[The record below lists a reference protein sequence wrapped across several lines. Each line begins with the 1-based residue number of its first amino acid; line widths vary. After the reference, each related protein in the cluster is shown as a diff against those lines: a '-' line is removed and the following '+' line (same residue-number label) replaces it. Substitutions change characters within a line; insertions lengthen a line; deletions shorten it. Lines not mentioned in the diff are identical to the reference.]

1 MVSLLIERD
10 MIKGLPWSS
19 FTDHSFS
26 ATALIA
32 RFLLCLPLK
41 KLSEQRFVAAVSHG
55 NEGSHARRKRQQ
67 LSLSWAV
74 ILL

>member
-32 RFLLCLPLK
+32 RFLLC
-41 KLSEQRFVAAVSHG
+41 SEQRFVAAVSHG